1 MLTKFSV
8 VNYKQFKNKIT
19 FDLLAGNY
27 GFNEECIKNK
37 MVKTALIYGE
47 NASGKSNLGYAMF
60 DLVEHLTDNSTNE
73 QPKKYYLNA
82 DSISKKATFT
92 FDFIFNYRSKSYN
105 ITYEYSKD
113 NSRDL
118 LSEHFIVDKES
129 VIHYEKGKPFF
140 SQLENT
146 EHLNKTIN
154 PEQNLS
160 ALKYI
165 YNNSNLDSR
174 QKYSS
179 LFSTFMSYVNDMLW
193 FRAVADGVSYTG
205 YRSGTQRIETSII
218 ENNNVEDFEKFLND
232 SGVKCKLS
240 ILNLETDK
248 ILVFTFGGK
257 IIPFFSI
264 ASTGT
269 KSLALFYYWWQQIKE
284 RKIPLL
290 FIDEFDAS
298 YHFALSKTIVNK
310 LKELENTQ
318 VILTTHN
325 TNLLNNDLIRPDCGF
340 IINGKSI
347 KALQHCTEKELRYAH
362 NLEKLYKAGVF
373 NV

>member
-8 VNYKQFKNKIT
+8 VNYKQFKDKIT
-19 FDLLAGNY
+19 FDLSAGNY
-27 GFNEECIKNK
+27 SFNEKCIKNK
-37 MVKTALIYGE
+37 MVKTALIYGA
-47 NASGKSNLGYAMF
+47 NSTGKSNLGYAMF
-60 DLVEHLTDNSTNE
+60 DLVEHLTDKSTNE
-73 QPKKYYLNA
+73 LPKKYYLNA
-82 DSISKKATFT
+82 NSVSKKATFT
-92 FDFIFNYRSKSYN
+92 FDFVFKYRSKEYN
-105 ITYEYSKD
+105 VTYEYSKD

-118 LSEHFIVDKES
+118 LSECFIVNEEK
-129 VIHYEKGKPFF
+129 VINYEKGKPFF

-165 YNNSNLDSR
+165 YNNSNLDRR
-174 QKYSS
+174 QKYSC
-179 LFSTFMSYVNDMLW
+179 LFSIFMSYVNDILW

-205 YRSGTQRIETSII
+205 YRSGTQRIESGII

-248 ILVFTFGGK
+248 ILVCTFNGK

-269 KSLALFYYWWQQIKE
+269 KSLALFYYWWQQIKQRE
-284 RKIPLL
+284 TPLL

-298 YHFALSKTIVNK
+298 YHFALSKSIVNK

-325 TNLLNNDLIRPDCGF
+325 TSLLNNDLIRPDCGF
-340 IINGKSI
+340 IVNGQEI

-362 NLEKLYKAGVF
+362 NLEKLYKAGAF